1 MLEPLG
7 GFRRPSTMRDDLPPS
22 STEGKSGGPVH
33 EARPLC
39 CTNNSKGISENVKSN
54 CEQMPTNKNT
64 RRSSQRR
71 TGNRK
76 KKSNQAQVS
85 VEEASL
91 SNIDDKIREI
101 KEELRLRHDEIEKE
115 LSIRKERAIRKASD
129 KEERRLRRLKSSL
142 STELN
147 PSPTTN
153 YFGAN
158 KNAEITEVKFEIGTW
173 TRPAKQNLGLIRGAP
188 HPDTWNNVGRDIR
201 HPTKHY
207 RVWRHPIGG
216 AYYSDM
222 IDRPQKSNDQS
233 DMSTLP
239 TLRRKRFL
247 PDNFPVDEHNNPPF
261 VPCSSIPLVSS
272 PTPETQSM
280 NNSLVNVT
288 IAPSCGKTKS
298 TVSDESIRESISSTA
313 GVQMATIPPQIQ
325 SIDEPSIPRSILI
338 PSSLPITKAKATRP
352 RQRAVRQRA
361 DAIRKIYMRE
371 KYGIHLVDS
380 PSPSPIGNDRDCAC
394 PHREYYWT
402 IYIMRLE
409 TLRHIDENYA
419 PPAVDTQ
426 GSLAYRFLR
435 RRRRY
440 KAQCPPF
447 VMI

>member
-1 MLEPLG
+1 
-7 GFRRPSTMRDDLPPS
+7 
-22 STEGKSGGPVH
+22 
-33 EARPLC
+33 
-39 CTNNSKGISENVKSN
+39 
-54 CEQMPTNKNT
+54 MPTNKNT

-91 SNIDDKIREI
+91 SNIDDKISEI
-101 KEELRLRHDEIEKE
+101 KEELCLRQDEIEKE
-115 LSIRKERAIRKASD
+115 LSIRKERAVRKALD

-188 HPDTWNNVGRDIR
+188 HPDTWENVGRGIR

-207 RVWRHPIGG
+207 RVWRHPIGV
-216 AYYSDM
+216 AYIFDM
-222 IDRPQKSNDQS
+222 IDRPHKSNVQS
-233 DMSTLP
+233 DVSTLP

-261 VPCSSIPLVSS
+261 VPCSLIPLLSS
-272 PTPETQSM
+272 PTPETQSI

-298 TVSDESIRESISSTA
+298 TVSDESIWKSISSTV
-313 GVQMATIPPQIQ
+313 GV
-325 SIDEPSIPRSILI
+325 
-338 PSSLPITKAKATRP
+338 
-352 RQRAVRQRA
+352 
-361 DAIRKIYMRE
+361 
-371 KYGIHLVDS
+371 
-380 PSPSPIGNDRDCAC
+380 
-394 PHREYYWT
+394 
-402 IYIMRLE
+402 
-409 TLRHIDENYA
+409 
-419 PPAVDTQ
+419 
-426 GSLAYRFLR
+426 
-435 RRRRY
+435 
-440 KAQCPPF
+440 
-447 VMI
+447 